1 MSVVQM
7 NKLMYLN
14 VKKRIL
20 RYDKTENLQ
29 IFERVYLVY
38 KIILFCLKS
47 RIRTKMWKPQ
57 ENKFQLH

>member
-7 NKLMYLN
+7 NKLMYLK

-38 KIILFCLKS
+38 KITLFCLKS
-47 RIRTKMWKPQ
+47 RIRIKMWKPQ